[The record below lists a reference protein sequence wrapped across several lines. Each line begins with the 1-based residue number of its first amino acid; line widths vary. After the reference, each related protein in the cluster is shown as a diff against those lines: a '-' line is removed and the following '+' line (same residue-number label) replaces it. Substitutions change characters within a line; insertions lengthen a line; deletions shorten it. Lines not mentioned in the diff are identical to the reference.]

1 MISRTLIKEVKE
13 MLREGRVRVT
23 IPIVLS
29 LLGIATWVSKRQY
42 QNVNE
47 QYAMA
52 KTAERAVWDN
62 QGEKNPHSAAH
73 YGTYAF
79 KPKYPLSLVDQ
90 GVDKYM
96 GTSIFLEAHK
106 RNEAQFSAAADQT
119 GLARFGD
126 LTPDF
131 VLLFIMP
138 LLIILLGYNSFTKE
152 REMGTLTL
160 LKSQGVSGWK
170 WMLGKW
176 AAIFLPV
183 FVITALLFLIAGLL
197 LGNLEDFG
205 VFNWG
210 SLSVMFLVY
219 IGYYMVFINI
229 VLLISAKLALS
240 RKGSVNKSGI
250 SLVVSLCI
258 WIIACLAAP
267 KAASN
272 LAESRHPYPTRQEF
286 AANVLKDKQ
295 EGLDG
300 HNPWSKEA
308 KMLESQVLE
317 EYGVDS
323 LHQLPFN
330 FDAYRMQKGEE
341 HEAEVYFKHYNYL
354 KEQYVNQSKIY
365 RSLAAISPYLP
376 TRFLSMAVAQTDYAT
391 HWDFA
396 DAAEIYRVATQKF
409 LNDNF
414 AQNSDY
420 GDWSYQANANVWK
433 ELPAFEYDPP
443 QLGNIL
449 SLNASNLGVLGIWIV
464 ASFTILFFTTKRI

>member
-1 MISRTLIKEVKE
+1 MISKTFIKETKE
-13 MLREGRVRVT
+13 LFREGRVKISLV
-23 IPIVLS
+23 IVVL
-29 LLGIATWVSKRQY
+29 LLGVAIWVSARQY
-42 QNVNE
+42 QNINE
-47 QYAMA
+47 QYTTA
-52 KTAERAVWDN
+52 KTAERTVWDN

-90 GVDKYM
+90 GVDKYA

-131 VLLFIMP
+131 ILLFIIP

-160 LKSQGVSGWK
+160 LKSQGISTWK
-170 WMLGKW
+170 WFLGKW
-176 AAIFLPV
+176 S
-183 FVITALLFLIAGLL
+183 ALFFPILLISATLFLLSGVI

-205 VFNWG
+205 VFNWN
-210 SLSVMFLVY
+210 SLGVMFLVY
-219 IGYYMVFINI
+219 MVYYMVFINI
-229 VLLISAKLALS
+229 VLLISSLAK
-240 RKGSVNKSGI
+240 KSGI
-250 SLVVSLCI
+250 SLVISLSV
-258 WIIACLAAP
+258 WILACLAAP

-272 LAESRHPYPTRQEF
+272 MAESKHPYPTRQEF
-286 AANVLKDKQ
+286 AANVLKDKK
-295 EGLDG
+295 EGVDG

-308 KMLESQVLE
+308 KLLEQQVLK

-330 FDAYRMQKGEE
+330 FSAYRMQKGEE

-354 KEQYVNQSKIY
+354 KEQYSNQSKVY
-365 RSLAAISPYLP
+365 KSLAAISPYLP
-376 TRFLSMAVAQTDYAT
+376 TRFLSMALAHTDYHT

-396 DAAEIYRVATQKF
+396 DAAESYRIATQKF
-409 LNDNF
+409 LNGNT
-414 AQNSDY
+414 AQNTKY
-420 GDWSYQANANVWK
+420 GERGYKASADFWK
-433 ELPAFEYDPP
+433 ELPAFDYDPP
-443 QLGNIL
+443 ELKVVLDRNV
-449 SLNASNLGVLGIWIV
+449 SNMATLGIWLF
-464 ASFTILFFTTKRI
+464 ASFGLLSFTTKTI

>member
-1 MISRTLIKEVKE
+1 MISKTFLKETRE
-13 MLREGRVRVT
+13 LFREGRVRISLV
-23 IPIVLS
+23 IVLL
-29 LLGIATWVSKRQY
+29 LLGIATWISAKQY
-42 QNVNE
+42 ETINE
-47 QYAMA
+47 QY
-52 KTAERAVWDN
+52 TAATSSERAIWDN

-90 GVDKYM
+90 GVDKYA

-131 VLLFIMP
+131 ILLFIIP

-160 LKSQGVSGWK
+160 LKSQGISNGK
-170 WMLGKW
+170 WLLGKW
-176 AAIFLPV
+176 FALFMPIFL
-183 FVITALLFLIAGLL
+183 ITATLFLIAGLL

-205 VFNWG
+205 VFSWS
-210 SLSVMFLVY
+210 SLLVMFLVY
-219 IGYYMVFINI
+219 IVYYAIFINI
-229 VLLISAKLALS
+229 VLLISALVK
-240 RKGSVNKSGI
+240 KSGI
-250 SLVVSLCI
+250 ALVISLSL
-258 WIIACLAAP
+258 WILACLAAP

-272 LAESRHPYPTRQEF
+272 IAEGQYPYPTRQEF
-286 AANVLKDKQ
+286 AANVLKDKK

-308 KMLESQVLE
+308 KLLEQQVLK

-354 KEQYVNQSKIY
+354 KDQYANQSKVY
-365 RSLAAISPYLP
+365 QGLAVISPYLP
-376 TRFLSMAVAQTDYAT
+376 TRFLSMAIAHTDYAT

-396 DAAEIYRVATQKF
+396 DAAEAYRIATQKF

-414 AQNSDY
+414 KDNSSL
-420 GDWSYQANANVWK
+420 GEWSYKADADTWK
-433 ELPAFEYDPP
+433 NLPAFNYDPP
-443 QLGNIL
+443 ELGTV
-449 SLNASNLGVLGIWIV
+449 LNRNALNMGVLGIWLI
-464 ASFTILFFTTKRI
+464 ASFGVLFITTKTI

>member
-1 MISRTLIKEVKE
+1 MITKTFLKETKE
-13 MLREGRVRVT
+13 LFREGRVR
-23 IPIVLS
+23 IALIIVLL
-29 LLGIATWVSKRQY
+29 LLGVAVWISARQY

-47 QYAMA
+47 QYAEA
-52 KTAERAVWDN
+52 KTAERAIWDN

-90 GVDKYM
+90 GVDKYA

-131 VLLFIMP
+131 ILLFIIP

-160 LKSQGVSGWK
+160 LKSQGISTAK
-170 WMLGKW
+170 WLLGKW
-176 AAIFLPV
+176 MALFLPIFIV
-183 FVITALLFLIAGLL
+183 TALLFLIAGFVLNSL
-197 LGNLEDFG
+197 KDFG
-205 VFNWG
+205 VFDWNT
-210 SLSVMFLVY
+210 LLMMFLVY
-219 IGYYMVFINI
+219 TVYYVIFINL
-229 VLLISAKLALS
+229 VLLVSSTVK
-240 RKGSVNKSGI
+240 KSGI
-250 SLVVSLCI
+250 SLVVSLCL
-258 WIIACLAAP
+258 WIVACLAAP

-272 LAESRHPYPTRQEF
+272 IAETKNPYPTRQEF
-286 AANVLKDKQ
+286 AANVLKDKK

-308 KMLESQVLE
+308 KLLEQQVLQ

-330 FDAYRMQKGEE
+330 FDGYRMQKGEE

-354 KEQYVNQSKIY
+354 KDQYNQQSKVY
-365 RSLAAISPYLP
+365 RNLAVISPYLP
-376 TRFLSMAVAQTDYAT
+376 TRFLSMALAHTDYAT

-396 DAAEIYRVATQKF
+396 DAAEAYRITTQKF

-414 AQNSDY
+414 AENSKY
-420 GDWSYQANANVWK
+420 GDWSYQADASTWE
-433 ELPAFEYDPP
+433 ELPEFEYSPP
-443 QLGNIL
+443 ELNSVLERNTANI
-449 SLNASNLGVLGIWIV
+449 GVLGIWLLL
-464 ASFTILFFTTKRI
+464 SFGALLFTSKKI

>member
-1 MISRTLIKEVKE
+1 MISKTFIKETKE
-13 MLREGRVRVT
+13 LLREGRVR
-23 IPIVLS
+23 ISFLIVL
-29 LLGIATWVSKRQY
+29 LLMGMAIWISSRQY

-47 QYAMA
+47 QYAAA

-90 GVDKYM
+90 GVDKYV
-96 GTSIFLEAHK
+96 GTSIFLEAHN

-119 GLARFGD
+119 GVARFGD

-131 VLLFIMP
+131 ILLFIIP

-160 LKSQGVSGWK
+160 LKSQGISNWK
-170 WMLGKW
+170 WLSGKW
-176 AAIFLPV
+176 AALFLPI
-183 FVITALLFLIAGLL
+183 FIITTTLFLLAGLL
-197 LGNLEDFG
+197 LSNLDDFG
-205 VFNWG
+205 VFNWS
-210 SLSVMFLVY
+210 SLLAMFLVY
-219 IGYYMVFINI
+219 IGYYIIFINI
-229 VLLISAKLALS
+229 VLFISARTK
-240 RKGSVNKSGI
+240 KSGI
-250 SLVVSLCI
+250 SLVVSLCV

-272 LAESRHPYPTRQEF
+272 IAESKHPYPTRQEF
-286 AANVLKDKQ
+286 AANILKDKK

-308 KMLESQVLE
+308 KLLEEKVLK

-330 FDAYRMQKGEE
+330 FDGYRMQKGEE
-341 HEAEVYFKHYNYL
+341 HQAEVYFKHYNYL
-354 KEQYVNQSKIY
+354 KDQYNNQSKVY

-376 TRFLSMAVAQTDYAT
+376 TRFLSMAIAHTDYAT

-396 DAAEIYRVATQKF
+396 DAAEEYRIATQKF

-414 AQNSDY
+414 AENSSY
-420 GDWSYQANANVWK
+420 GDWSYKADASVWK
-433 ELPAFEYDPP
+433 DLPAFEYDPP
-443 QLGNIL
+443 ELNSTL
-449 SLNASNLGVLGIWIV
+449 SRNSSNLMILGIWLF
-464 ASFTILFFTTKRI
+464 ASFGLLLFNVKTL

>member
-1 MISRTLIKEVKE
+1 MILKTFLKETKE
-13 MLREGRVRVT
+13 LLREGRVRISIV
-23 IPIVLS
+23 IVLL
-29 LLGIATWVSKRQY
+29 LLGVAVWISSKQY

-47 QYAMA
+47 QYGDA

-90 GVDKYM
+90 GVDKYA

-131 VLLFIMP
+131 ILLFIIP

-160 LKSQGVSGWK
+160 LNSQGISRPK
-170 WMLGKW
+170 WILGKW
-176 AAIFLPV
+176 LALFLPILL
-183 FVITALLFLIAGLL
+183 ITTLLFLIAGVV

-205 VFNWG
+205 VFNWRALG
-210 SLSVMFLVY
+210 MMFLVY
-219 IGYYMVFINI
+219 IGYYIVFINI
-229 VLLISAKLALS
+229 VLLISSLTK
-240 RKGSVNKSGI
+240 KSGI
-250 SLVVSLCI
+250 ALVISLSV
-258 WIIACLAAP
+258 WILACLAAP

-272 LAESRHPYPTRQEF
+272 IAESKHPYPTRQEF
-286 AANVLKDKQ
+286 AANVLKDKKQ
-295 EGLDG
+295 GLDG

-308 KMLESQVLE
+308 KLLEKQVLK

-330 FDAYRMQKGEE
+330 FSAYRTQKGEE
-341 HEAEVYFKHYNYL
+341 HEAEVYFKHYKHL
-354 KEQYVNQSKIY
+354 KDQYANQSRVY
-365 RSLAAISPYLP
+365 RGLAAISPYLP
-376 TRFLSMAVAQTDYAT
+376 TRFLSMALAHTDYAT

-396 DAAEIYRVATQKF
+396 DAAEAYRIATQEF
-409 LNDNF
+409 LNNNT
-414 AQNSDY
+414 AQNTEY
-420 GDWSYQANANVWK
+420 GQRGYKASADFWQQ
-433 ELPAFEYDPP
+433 LPAFEYDPP
-443 QLGNIL
+443 E
-449 SLNASNLGVLGIWIV
+449 LNYVLAKNWSNTVALGIWLI
-464 ASFTILFFTTKRI
+464 ASFGLLFFTTKTL

>member
-1 MISRTLIKEVKE
+1 MISKTFLKETKE
-13 MLREGRVRVT
+13 LLREGRARAAFL
-23 IPIVLS
+23 IVIM
-29 LLGIATWVSKRQY
+29 LLGVAVWVSARQY
-42 QNVNE
+42 RNVNE
-47 QYAMA
+47 QYNAA
-52 KTAERAVWDN
+52 KIAERAIWDN

-90 GVDKYM
+90 GVDKYA

-131 VLLFIMP
+131 ILMFIIP

-160 LKSQGVSGWK
+160 IKSQGMLNWK
-170 WMLGKW
+170 WLLGKW
-176 AAIFLPV
+176 TALFVPI
-183 FVITALLFLIAGLL
+183 FVITGLLFLIAGIL
-197 LGNLEDFG
+197 LGNLDDFG
-205 VFNWG
+205 VFRWD
-210 SLSVMFLVY
+210 SLLMLFLVY
-219 IGYYMVFINI
+219 MGYYIIFINI
-229 VLLISAKLALS
+229 VLLIS
-240 RKGSVNKSGI
+240 SVTKKSGI
-250 SLVVSLCI
+250 SLVVSLSV

-272 LAESRHPYPTRQEF
+272 IAESKHPYPTRQEF
-286 AANVLKDKQ
+286 AANVLQDKK

-308 KMLESQVLE
+308 KVLE
-317 EYGVDS
+317 EQVLKEHGVDS

-330 FDAYRMQKGEE
+330 FDGYRMQKGEE

-354 KEQYVNQSKIY
+354 KEQFYDQSKVY
-365 RSLAAISPYLP
+365 QSLAAISPYLP
-376 TRFLSMAVAQTDYAT
+376 TRFLSMAISHTDYAT

-396 DAAEIYRVATQKF
+396 DAAETYRITTQKF
-409 LNDNF
+409 LNNNF
-414 AQNSDY
+414 AENSKY
-420 GDWSYQANANVWK
+420 GDWSYLAGAEVWK
-433 ELPAFEYDPP
+433 DLPAFEYDPP
-443 QLGNIL
+443 ELDAIL
-449 SLNASNLGVLGIWIV
+449 SRNNTNLFVLGIWLF
-464 ASFTILFFTTKRI
+464 ASFGLLLFTVKTI

>member
-1 MISRTLIKEVKE
+1 MISKTFLKETKE
-13 MLREGRVRVT
+13 LFREGRVRISLV
-23 IPIVLS
+23 IVLL
-29 LLGIATWVSKRQY
+29 LLGVATWISAKQY

-47 QYAMA
+47 QYAAA
-52 KTAERAVWDN
+52 KIAERAIWDN

-90 GVDKYM
+90 GVDKYA

-131 VLLFIMP
+131 ILLFIIP

-160 LKSQGVSGWK
+160 LKSQGISSWK
-170 WMLGKW
+170 WLIGKW
-176 AAIFLPV
+176 SALFLPV
-183 FVITALLFLIAGLL
+183 FVITAILFGIAGIL

-210 SLSVMFLVY
+210 SLWMMFLVY
-219 IGYYMVFINI
+219 LAYYIVFINI
-229 VLLISAKLALS
+229 VLSISSLVK
-240 RKGSVNKSGI
+240 KSGI
-250 SLVVSLCI
+250 ALVVSLCV
-258 WIIACLAAP
+258 WILVCLAAP

-272 LAESRHPYPTRQEF
+272 IAESKYPYPTRQEF
-286 AANVLKDKQ
+286 AANVLKDKKQ
-295 EGLDG
+295 GLDG

-308 KMLESQVLE
+308 KLLEQQVLQ

-354 KEQYVNQSKIY
+354 KEQYANQSKVY
-365 RSLAAISPYLP
+365 SGLAAISPYLP
-376 TRFLSMAVAQTDYAT
+376 TRFLSMAIAHTDYAT

-396 DAAEIYRVATQKF
+396 DAAEVYRVATQKF
-409 LNDNF
+409 LNDDF
-414 AQNSDY
+414 KDNSSF
-420 GDWSYQANANVWK
+420 GEWSYRADADTWK
-433 ELPAFEYDPP
+433 DLPVFDYDPP
-443 QLGNIL
+443 ELDSVLGR
-449 SLNASNLGVLGIWIV
+449 NASNMGILGIWFLV
-464 ASFTILFFTTKRI
+464 SFGLLFFTTKTI